1 MTGASKLD
9 QEPAQNPAQNS
20 AQIIANLSFVG
31 RKPTG
36 LATYAINLASELNLP
51 GLTLLAPPA
60 LHSHTQPKQPCYEIP
75 GGMSAEEGKAGHFRR
90 LRWTQF
96 QLPSIYQQLESD
108 LLFSLVPEAPIRMN
122 CRPACGGSAM
132 RSIVTVHDLIPLR
145 FPRWTSPLFHYA
157 RLYVPQVLQQAA
169 HILCNSQATAQ
180 DICDFYKIPA
190 AKITPVLLSHDSHHF
205 RVPEFPIAPLP
216 PDRPYFFYVG
226 RHDPYKNL
234 MRIIRAFAA
243 LPNRQDYDL
252 LIAGSPD
259 PRYTP
264 LLKQAAIE
272 LGIFEQVKFLDYV
285 AYDQLPVLLHQ
296 SIALVYP
303 SLWEGFGFPVLEAMA
318 CGAPVITSNLSSL
331 PEVAGDAAILI
342 DPYNEQALTQAMAQ
356 VATDDQMRKDLRSA
370 GLKRSSQFSWAKT
383 GQQTAEVLQRFL

>member
-1 MTGASKLD
+1 MTQGAGSDKN
-9 QEPAQNPAQNS
+9 A

-31 RKPTG
+31 QKPTG
-36 LATYAINLASELNLP
+36 LATYAINLASELNLS

-60 LHSHTQPKQPCYEIP
+60 LHHHTQSRQPCYEIP

-90 LRWTQF
+90 LKWSQF
-96 QLPSIYQQLESD
+96 QLPGIYRQLQSD
-108 LLFSLVPEAPIRMN
+108 LLFSLVPEAPIEAK
-122 CRPACGGSAM
+122 C
-132 RSIVTVHDLIPLR
+132 RSIVMVHDLIPLR
-145 FPRWTSPLFHYA
+145 FPRWASPLFHYA
-157 RLYVPQVLQQAA
+157 RLYVPQVLKQAE

-180 DICDFYKIPA
+180 DICNFYGIPA
-190 AKITPVLLSHDSHHF
+190 SKITPVLLSHDSRHF
-205 RVPEFPIAPLP
+205 RILDWPIEGMAM
-216 PDRPYFFYVG
+216 DYSSKSATSHRPYFFYIG

-234 MRIIRAFAA
+234 LRLIRAFAA
-243 LPNRQDYDL
+243 LPSPQNYDL

-259 PRYTP
+259 LRYTP
-264 LLKQAAIE
+264 LLKQQAIE
-272 LGIFEQVKFLDYV
+272 LGVSEQIKFLDYV
-285 AYDQLPVLLHQ
+285 AYDQLPGLLHE

-342 DPYNEQALTQAMAQ
+342 NPYDEQALTDAMAQ
-356 VATDDQMRKDLRSA
+356 VATDDQVRKDLRAA

-383 GQQTAEVLQRFL
+383 GQQTAAVLQRFL

>member
-1 MTGASKLD
+1 MTGATEQGKNA
-9 QEPAQNPAQNS
+9 AQV
-20 AQIIANLSFVG
+20 IANLSFVG
-31 RKPTG
+31 QKPTG

-60 LHSHTQPKQPCYEIP
+60 LRHHTQPKQPCCIIP

-90 LRWTQF
+90 LKWSQF
-96 QLPSIYQQLESD
+96 QLPSIYRQLESE
-108 LLFSLVPEAPIRMN
+108 LLFSLVPEAPIGTK
-122 CRPACGGSAM
+122 C
-132 RSIVTVHDLIPLR
+132 RSIVTVHDLIPIR

-157 RLYVPQVLQQAA
+157 RLYIPQVLQQAE

-180 DICDFYKIPA
+180 DICDFYGIPA
-190 AKITPVLLSHDSHHF
+190 RKITPVLLSHDSHHF
-205 RVPEFPIAPLP
+205 RIPDSPIEETPTDYPNGGTASH
-216 PDRPYFFYVG
+216 RPYFFYVG

-234 MRIIRAFAA
+234 LCLIRAFAA
-243 LPNRQDYDL
+243 LPDRRDYDL

-264 LLKQAAIE
+264 LLKQQAIA
-272 LGIFEQVKFLDYV
+272 LGVSEQVRFLDYV
-285 AYDQLPVLLHQ
+285 AYDQLPRLLHG

-303 SLWEGFGFPVLEAMA
+303 SLWEGFGLPVLEAMA

-342 DPYNEQALTQAMAQ
+342 DPYDEQALSNAMAQ
-356 VATDDQMRKDLRSA
+356 VATDDKMRKDLRSA